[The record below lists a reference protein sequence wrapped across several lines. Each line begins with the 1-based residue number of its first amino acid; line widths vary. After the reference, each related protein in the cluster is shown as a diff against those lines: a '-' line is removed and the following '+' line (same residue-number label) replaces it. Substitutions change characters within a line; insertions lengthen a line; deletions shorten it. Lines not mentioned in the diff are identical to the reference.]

1 MNRADTLAR
10 VKMLGATDARPVL
23 ADADVQTLVDQAAI
37 ADANGNSP
45 HDLGEW
51 VETYDVNL
59 ALALVWATKAARVA
73 GDFNFS
79 ADDASFQKGDV
90 LAHCLDMEAK
100 YRAMVGST
108 SGEGTGN
115 AGTIQ
120 VRGTG
125 SGPAWAEKVLP

>member
-23 ADADVQTLVDQAAI
+23 ADADVDLLVDQATI
-37 ADANGNSP
+37 ADADGNSP
-45 HDLGEW
+45 YDTAW

-59 ALALVWATKAARVA
+59 ALALVWAAKAARVA

-79 ADDASFQKGDV
+79 ADDASFSKGDV

-115 AGTIQ
+115 AGTIL

-125 SGPAWAEKVLP
+125 AGPGWAEKVLP